1 MSWLRSAMTKAVEVG
16 NNTNLTRAVVQHAGQ
31 AVAEGAKILQDRIAA
46 RNYRSV
52 AQTIKRLEEAAI
64 TYRGPERV
72 ELLRRWL
79 VVLKEVDKLSRAAD
93 DKEKTFEHH
102 LGVEELKD
110 NPRKPSLVERQFS
123 ECSKSLQWNKDR
135 VRELETQLKS
145 LQEDLISAKDAA
157 AANEERLSA
166 ELSTEI
172 HVGKFL
178 GKQQRFM
185 VIKGMIKGCPYL
197 KIKLR
202 WWKRSIIVK
211 KKELISP
218 LPKPQQE
225 EQGEKEEPPKK
236 EEPHQPPQENKDQL
250 LDKAIE
256 KNPLCLMNLDGV
268 IGQVTIPEQVNI
280 PDQVTTQDGV
290 PLMMIMALEIHPTQH
305 FCQLPL
311 MKMDMDGREVNVFI
325 FLFII
330 IKLFSENIYDD

>member
-166 ELSTEI
+166 ELST
-172 HVGKFL
+172 
-178 GKQQRFM
+178 
-185 VIKGMIKGCPYL
+185 
-197 KIKLR
+197 
-202 WWKRSIIVK
+202 
-211 KKELISP
+211 
-218 LPKPQQE
+218 
-225 EQGEKEEPPKK
+225 GEKEEPPKK

-311 MKMDMDGREVNVFI
+311 MKMDMDGRE
-325 FLFII
+325 
-330 IKLFSENIYDD
+330 

>member
-110 NPRKPSLVERQFS
+110 NPRKPSL
-123 ECSKSLQWNKDR
+123 
-135 VRELETQLKS
+135 
-145 LQEDLISAKDAA
+145 DLISAKDAA

-166 ELSTEI
+166 ELSTI
-172 HVGKFL
+172 HGY
-178 GKQQRFM
+178 QRNDQRM
-185 VIKGMIKGCPYL
+185 
-197 KIKLR
+197 
-202 WWKRSIIVK
+202 SI
-211 KKELISP
+211 S
-218 LPKPQQE
+218 
-225 EQGEKEEPPKK
+225 
-236 EEPHQPPQENKDQL
+236 KD
-250 LDKAIE
+250 
-256 KNPLCLMNLDGV
+256 
-268 IGQVTIPEQVNI
+268 
-280 PDQVTTQDGV
+280 
-290 PLMMIMALEIHPTQH
+290 
-305 FCQLPL
+305 
-311 MKMDMDGREVNVFI
+311 
-325 FLFII
+325 
-330 IKLFSENIYDD
+330 

>member
-1 MSWLRSAMTKAVEVG
+1 MFVGIDVCFVEV
-16 NNTNLTRAVVQHAGQ
+16 
-31 AVAEGAKILQDRIAA
+31 
-46 RNYRSV
+46 
-52 AQTIKRLEEAAI
+52 RLSI
-64 TYRGPERV
+64 FRG
-72 ELLRRWL
+72 
-79 VVLKEVDKLSRAAD
+79 
-93 DKEKTFEHH
+93 
-102 LGVEELKD
+102 
-110 NPRKPSLVERQFS
+110 QFS
-123 ECSKSLQWNKDR
+123 
-135 VRELETQLKS
+135 
-145 LQEDLISAKDAA
+145 
-157 AANEERLSA
+157 
-166 ELSTEI
+166 
-172 HVGKFL
+172 HVLFIQIKTMFIIAF
-178 GKQQRFM
+178 RFM

-311 MKMDMDGREVNVFI
+311 MKMDMDGRE
-325 FLFII
+325 
-330 IKLFSENIYDD
+330 

>member
-166 ELSTEI
+166 ELSTKNR
-172 HVGKFL
+172 GKRKNHPKKKNLISHLKRTKIRPSDYSRTSEYSRPSDYSRWGSSDDDNGLGDSPNTTFL
-178 GKQQRFM
+178 PAASNEDGYGRQGGQRFHF
-185 VIKGMIKGCPYL
+185 
-197 KIKLR
+197 
-202 WWKRSIIVK
+202 
-211 KKELISP
+211 LI
-218 LPKPQQE
+218 
-225 EQGEKEEPPKK
+225 
-236 EEPHQPPQENKDQL
+236 H
-250 LDKAIE
+250 
-256 KNPLCLMNLDGV
+256 
-268 IGQVTIPEQVNI
+268 
-280 PDQVTTQDGV
+280 
-290 PLMMIMALEIHPTQH
+290 H
-305 FCQLPL
+305 
-311 MKMDMDGREVNVFI
+311 
-325 FLFII
+325 
-330 IKLFSENIYDD
+330 Y